1 MTLKSQEMLERICDG
16 IIAGKSLRQICE
28 PEGMPAPSTVCLW
41 LSQDEDFAERYAR
54 AKEIQMEN
62 LAEEIIEIAEDGT
75 NDYVAIH
82 DPDNPGYRL
91 NGEHVQRSRLRI
103 DTRKWL
109 MSKLAPKKY
118 GDKVAVQADV
128 DASLTVT
135 VKQFTLDKP

>member
-62 LAEEIIEIAEDGT
+62 LAEEIIDIAEDGS
-75 NDYVAIH
+75 NDWMKNRFGEDV
-82 DPDNPGYRL
+82 L
-91 NGEHVQRSRLRI
+91 NVEHVQRSRLRI